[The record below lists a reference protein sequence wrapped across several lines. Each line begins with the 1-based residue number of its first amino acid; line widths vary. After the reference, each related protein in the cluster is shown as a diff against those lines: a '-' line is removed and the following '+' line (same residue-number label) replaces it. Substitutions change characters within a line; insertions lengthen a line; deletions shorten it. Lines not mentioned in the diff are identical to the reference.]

1 MFSANQHSPLSFPI
15 FHGCN
20 SEDILTIDKHKKW
33 LSFKNGEY
41 IFNQNASAEGIFC
54 LSKGAAKII
63 RMDMQQRKK
72 ILSLAKEGDILGLRA
87 VIDKTN
93 FSSSAVAI
101 VNSRCCFVPKEYVY
115 QIIEKYPSININIM
129 ISLCKEIN
137 EIEEKI
143 AIISDKNILKR
154 VAEILL
160 MLVQSYGL
168 DQDYFLKIMP
178 SWDDLANLANI
189 TNITLMRALNE
200 FKRRGMIGIQNNK
213 IKIFNSGLL
222 EEIAG

>member
-1 MFSANQHSPLSFPI
+1 
-15 FHGCN
+15 
-20 SEDILTIDKHKKW
+20 
-33 LSFKNGEY
+33 
-41 IFNQNASAEGIFC
+41 
-54 LSKGAAKII
+54 
-63 RMDMQQRKK
+63 MDMHRREK

-115 QIIEKYPSININIM
+115 QIIRKYPSININIM
-129 ISLCKEIN
+129 ISLCEEIN

-143 AIISDKNILKR
+143 AIISDKNALKR

-160 MLVQSYGL
+160 MLVRDYGL
-168 DQDYFLKIMP
+168 DRGHFLKITP
-178 SWDDLANLANI
+178 PWDDLANLANI
-189 TNITLMRALNE
+189 TNSTLTRALNE
-200 FKRRGMIGIQNNK
+200 FRQRGMISIQDNK

-222 EEIAG
+222 EEMAG